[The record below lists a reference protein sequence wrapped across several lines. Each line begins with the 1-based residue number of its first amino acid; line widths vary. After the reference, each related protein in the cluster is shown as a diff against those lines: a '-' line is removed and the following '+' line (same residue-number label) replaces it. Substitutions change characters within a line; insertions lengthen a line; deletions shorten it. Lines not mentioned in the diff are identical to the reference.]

1 MIIRQLK
8 HTQYEDFCHSLSKRA
23 YAQPLEAFYTVTM
36 QVDDWEYA
44 VRLQP
49 ERHNKIA
56 VLQALQIDR
65 RDDSP
70 NFGLIIDGKLLSA
83 FLDLLLWQGIRR

>member
-1 MIIRQLK
+1 M
-8 HTQYEDFCHSLSKRA
+8 HA
-23 YAQPLEAFYTVTM
+23 
-36 QVDDWEYA
+36 DDWEYA

-65 RDDSP
+65 QDDFP
-70 NFGLIIDGKLLSA
+70 DFMLITNNRLLSS
-83 FLDLLLWQGIRR
+83 FLEILLVQVIAG

>member
-8 HTQYEDFCHSLSKRA
+8 HTQYENFCLSLNKKA
-23 YAQPLEAFYTVTM
+23 HAQPLEAFFTVNM
-36 QVDDWEYA
+36 RVDGWEYA
-44 VRLQP
+44 IRLQP

-65 RDDSP
+65 QDDRP
-70 NFGLIIDGKLLSA
+70 NFGLITDGKLLSA
-83 FLDLLLWQGIRR
+83 FLDILLFQGFRS